1 MEQTLQWKVFCP
13 QHENPKS
20 IDDEAGV
27 YLICAR
33 SIAVL
38 PTAMQELQYKTYDGY
53 PVIYVGMAGRS
64 LRNRDYKNH
73 FTGTARQSTL
83 RKSLGGLFGYT
94 KQWAAA
100 EAGTSKYRFLSGEEE
115 QLSAWMKESLLLYY
129 YVQTVGSREE
139 QERELIK
146 MYEPPLNL
154 KDNTSEHNQ
163 GFRIGLKALRR
174 PNA

>member
-1 MEQTLQWKVFCP
+1 MEQTLQWELFCP
-13 QHENPKS
+13 QHGEVDS
-20 IDDEAGV
+20 IPDKPGV

-38 PTAMQELQYKTYDGY
+38 LTAMQELQYKTYDGY

-94 KQWAAA
+94 KQWAGT

-129 YVQTVGSREE
+129 QVQAKEKCEE
-139 QERELIK
+139 QEKMLIER
-146 MYEPPLNL
+146 YEPPLNL

-163 GFRIGLKALRR
+163 GFRVALKALRR